1 MQFIPTFTHHTDD
14 FVEESLFATARD
26 IAKQTKKVLGKHP
39 KHFSKKKPLVVS
51 DSDH

>member
-26 IAKQTKKVLGKHP
+26 IAKQTKKVLGK
-39 KHFSKKKPLVVS
+39 
-51 DSDH
+51 